1 MTNSDV
7 LSTIRDSGLVP
18 VIRADSS
25 DEALKIADACL
36 AGGATVVEI
45 TFTVSAAASVIS
57 QLSGFIV
64 GAGTVMDPETARTAI
79 SAGAKFVVSPALN
92 RETAMLCNQHQIPY
106 LPGAGTVR
114 EIIEAMECGARIVK
128 LFPAETMGTAFVK
141 AVKAVIPHAS
151 LMPTGGVSVTN
162 VHEWIAAGS
171 AAVGVGSNLT
181 GAARH
186 GDFQAVTNLTKQFL
200 QEIRKA
206 RE

>member
-1 MTNSDV
+1 TNRDV

-18 VIRADSS
+18 VIRTDSS
-25 DEALKIADACL
+25 DEAVKIADACL

-45 TFTVSAAASVIS
+45 TFTVPAAAAVIS
-57 QLSGFIV
+57 QLSSRSSSRDFIV
-64 GAGTVMDPETARTAI
+64 GAGTVMNAETARTAI

-92 RETAMLCNQHQIPY
+92 RETAMLCSQHEIPY

-151 LMPTGGVSVTN
+151 LMP
-162 VHEWIAAGS
+162 
-171 AAVGVGSNLT
+171 
-181 GAARH
+181 
-186 GDFQAVTNLTKQFL
+186 
-200 QEIRKA
+200 
-206 RE
+206 